1 MTGLRLPPLLT
12 GIATVDD
19 PQAVAVMMAAEGC
32 DAGTMLY
39 NIGGEDLRA
48 ALILA
53 PDVPLVQAMAMLPA
67 CGIGFQNALG
77 AVAPPEVAVH
87 LDWDGGIRVNGG
99 LCGRLTPRSS
109 TTDPGALPDW
119 LIIGLQLQLWP
130 ADHDTGHTPDITALY
145 AEGCA
150 DVDPAH
156 LLESWARHTLIW
168 INRWQ
173 DDGPRPLH
181 GELVG
186 LMPERGKDDIIGL
199 DEDFGL
205 LRRSGDTTHL
215 IPLTTLLEPS

>member
-19 PQAVAVMMAAEGC
+19 PLTVAVMMAAEGC
-32 DAGTMLY
+32 DAGTLLY

-53 PDVPLVQAMAMLPA
+53 PDVPLAQAMAMLPA

-99 LCGRLTPRSS
+99 LCGRLMPRAS
-109 TTDPGALPDW
+109 TTDAGALPDW

-130 ADHDTGHTPDITALY
+130 ANDDTGHTPDITALY

-150 DVDPAH
+150 DLDPAH
-156 LLESWARHTLIW
+156 LLESWARHTLVW

-181 GELVG
+181 DELNG
-186 LMPERGKDDIIGL
+186 LMPTLGKDDIIGL

-205 LRRSGDTTHL
+205 LRRSGDTTRL